1 MADLKAWAMQ
11 LHTAICAEVFSKC
24 YTVHRFKLKFRVG
37 SLRAPSQVTAEN
49 VNAITTDKMSQNE
62 LSFHNICKLIN
73 KKKES
78 FKGTLLHF
86 PFSFSFI
93 LFYFFT
99 FLSILRIKKN
109 MLSFDGRC
117 LAVL

>member
-1 MADLKAWAMQ
+1 MEMADLKAWAMQ

-73 KKKES
+73 KKKRS
-78 FKGTLLHF
+78 LLKEPCCTF
-86 PFSFSFI
+86 PLVLV
-93 LFYFFT
+93 LFYFISL
-99 FLSILRIKKN
+99 LS
-109 MLSFDGRC
+109 
-117 LAVL
+117 